1 MTVNISF
8 LPALAATFL
17 LMFARLGTMTMLMP
31 GIGERGIPM
40 RIRLVIALVLTLV
53 LMPVYRSSYP
63 TIAVNNFVLLIGL
76 LIQEVIVGV
85 VLGLT
90 ARLTL
95 AALEIAGATIAN
107 QMGLGFA
114 TAVDPNQGQQGIIVG
129 NLLTMLGVALIFATD
144 LHHLAIGALDQSYA
158 LFRPGVALPVNDVTE
173 LMLGIIGNAFKI
185 GVQLAAPFLVFGL
198 LFNLGLGLLARLMP
212 QLQVFFLGLPL
223 SILIGFAMLF
233 AFIGAIMITFLNH
246 LESVLIGVAR

>member
-31 GIGERGIPM
+31 GIGERGIPV
-40 RIRLVIALVLTLV
+40 RIRLVIALILTLV
-53 LMPVYRSSYP
+53 LLPIYRGSYP
-63 TIAVNNFVLLIGL
+63 TFPDNNFAPLVGL
-76 LIQEVIVGV
+76 LIQEVIVGA

-95 AALEIAGATIAN
+95 SALEVAGATIAN

-114 TAVDPNQGQQGIIVG
+114 TAVDPNQGQQGMIIG
-129 NLLTMLGVALIFATD
+129 NLLALLGVALIFATD
-144 LHHLAIGALDQSYA
+144 MHHLAIGALDQSYA
-158 LFRPGVALPVNDVTE
+158 LFKPGVFLPTGDVTQ
-173 LMLGIIGNAFKI
+173 LMVSIISGAFKI
-185 GVQLAAPFLVFGL
+185 GIQLAAPFLVFGM
-198 LFNLGLGLLARLMP
+198 LFNLGLGILARLMP

-223 SILIGFAMLF
+223 SIMIGFAMLF
-233 AFIGAIMITFLNH
+233 AFIGAVMIVFLNH
-246 LESVLIGVAR
+246 LESILVGIVR

>member
-8 LPALAATFL
+8 LPALAVTFI

-40 RIRLVIALVLTLV
+40 RIRLVIALMLTLV
-53 LMPVYRSSYP
+53 LLPIYRGNYP
-63 TIAVNNFVLLIGL
+63 SVSMTTFGPIVALLV
-76 LIQEVIVGV
+76 QEVIVGA

-95 AALEIAGATIAN
+95 SALEVAGATIAH

-114 TAVDPNQGQQGIIVG
+114 MAVDPTQGQQGMLIG
-129 NLLTMLGVALIFATD
+129 NMLAMLGVALIFATD

-158 LFRPGVALPVNDVTE
+158 LFRPGEFLPTSDVTQ
-173 LMLGIIGNAFKI
+173 LMLMIISSAFKI

-198 LFNLGLGLLARLMP
+198 LFNLGLGILARLMP

-223 SILIGFAMLF
+223 SIMIGFAMLF
-233 AFIGAIMITFLNH
+233 AFIGAVMLGFLGH
-246 LESVLIGVAR
+246 LETVLLGFAR

>member
-1 MTVNISF
+1 VTVNVSF
-8 LPALAATFL
+8 LPALAVTFL

-40 RIRLVIALVLTLV
+40 RIRLVIALMLTLV
-53 LMPVYRSSYP
+53 LLPIYRANYP
-63 TIAVNNFVLLIGL
+63 TVPMGNFAPIAGL
-76 LIQEVIVGV
+76 LIQEVIVGA

-95 AALEIAGATIAN
+95 SALEVAGATIAN

-114 TAVDPNQGQQGIIVG
+114 TAVDPNQGQQGILVG
-129 NLLTMLGVALIFATD
+129 NLLAMLGVALIFATD
-144 LHHLAIGALDQSYA
+144 MHHLAIGALDHSYTI
-158 LFRPGVALPVNDVTE
+158 FKPGEIMPVNDVTQ
-173 LMLGIIGNAFKI
+173 LMLTIVSSAFKI

-198 LFNLGLGLLARLMP
+198 LFNLGLGILARLMP
-212 QLQVFFLGLPL
+212 QLQVFFLGLPI

-233 AFIGAIMITFLNH
+233 AFVGAIMLGFLGH
-246 LESVLIGVAR
+246 LEQVLLGIVR

>member
-8 LPALAATFL
+8 LPALAVTFI

-40 RIRLVIALVLTLV
+40 RIRLVIALMLTLV
-53 LMPVYRSSYP
+53 LLPIYRANYP
-63 TIAVNNFVLLIGL
+63 TVPMANFVPIAGL
-76 LIQEVIVGV
+76 LIQEVIVGA

-95 AALEIAGATIAN
+95 SALEVAGATIAN

-114 TAVDPNQGQQGIIVG
+114 TAVDPNQGQQGILIG
-129 NLLTMLGVALIFATD
+129 NLLAMLGVALIFATD
-144 LHHLAIGALDQSYA
+144 MHHLAIGALDHSYK
-158 LFRPGVALPVNDVTE
+158 LFKPGEFLPVDDMTQ
-173 LMLGIIGNAFKI
+173 LMLTIISSAFKI

-198 LFNLGLGLLARLMP
+198 LFNLGLGILARLMP
-212 QLQVFFLGLPL
+212 QLQVFFLGLPI
-223 SILIGFAMLF
+223 SILIGIAMLF
-233 AFIGAIMITFLNH
+233 AFIGAIMLGFLGH
-246 LESVLIGVAR
+246 LEQVLLGIVR

>member
-8 LPALAATFL
+8 LPALAVTFI

-40 RIRLVIALVLTLV
+40 RIRLVVALMLTLV
-53 LMPVYRSSYP
+53 LLPIYRGNYP
-63 TIAVNNFVLLIGL
+63 TVPMSNFGPIVALLV
-76 LIQEVIVGV
+76 QEVIVGA

-95 AALEIAGATIAN
+95 SALEVAGATIAN

-114 TAVDPNQGQQGIIVG
+114 MAVDPTQGHQGMLIG
-129 NLLTMLGVALIFATD
+129 NMLAMLGGALIFATD
-144 LHHLAIGALDQSYA
+144 LHHLAIGALDQSYS
-158 LFRPGVALPVNDVTE
+158 LFRPGEFLPAGDVTQ
-173 LMLGIIGNAFKI
+173 LMLTIVSSAFKI

-198 LFNLGLGLLARLMP
+198 LFNLGLGILARLMP
-212 QLQVFFLGLPL
+212 QLQVFFLGLPI
-223 SILIGFAMLF
+223 SIMIGFAMLF
-233 AFIGAIMITFLNH
+233 AFIGAVMLGFLGH
-246 LESVLIGVAR
+246 LETVLLGFAR

>member
-8 LPALAATFL
+8 LPSLAVTFI

-31 GIGERGIPM
+31 GIGERGIPT
-40 RIRLVIALVLTLV
+40 RIRLVIALMLTLV
-53 LMPVYRSSYP
+53 LLPIYRGNYP
-63 TIAVNNFVLLIGL
+63 TVPMANFAPIAGL
-76 LIQEVIVGV
+76 LIQEVIVGA

-95 AALEIAGATIAN
+95 SALEIAGATIAN

-114 TAVDPNQGQQGIIVG
+114 MAVDPTQGQQGILIG
-129 NLLTMLGVALIFATD
+129 NLLAMLGVALIFATD
-144 LHHLAIGALDQSYA
+144 MHHLAIGALDQSYA
-158 LFRPGVALPVNDVTE
+158 TFRPGEPLPTSDVAQ
-173 LMLGIIGNAFKI
+173 LMLGIISGAFKI

-198 LFNLGLGLLARLMP
+198 LFNLGLGILARLMP

-223 SILIGFAMLF
+223 SIMIGLGMLI
-233 AFIGAIMITFLNH
+233 AFIGAIMLGFLGH
-246 LESVLIGVAR
+246 LETVLLGIAR

>member
-8 LPALAATFL
+8 LPAIAVTFI

-31 GIGERGIPM
+31 GIGERGIPT
-40 RIRLVIALVLTLV
+40 RIRLVIALILTLV
-53 LMPVYRSSYP
+53 MLPIYRSSYP
-63 TIAVNNFVLLIGL
+63 TVPMANFGPIVALLVQEAIIGA
-76 LIQEVIVGV
+76 

-95 AALEIAGATIAN
+95 SALEVAGATIAN

-114 TAVDPNQGQQGIIVG
+114 TAVDPNQGQQGMMIG
-129 NLLTMLGVALIFATD
+129 NLLAVLGVALIFATD
-144 LHHLAIGALDQSYA
+144 MHHLAIGALDYSYT
-158 LFRPGVALPVNDVTE
+158 LFKPGEFLPASDVTQ
-173 LMLGIIGNAFKI
+173 LMLSIIAGAFKI

-198 LFNLGLGLLARLMP
+198 LFNLGLGILARLMP

-223 SILIGFAMLF
+223 SITIGFVMLA
-233 AFIGAIMITFLNH
+233 AFLGAVMLGFLGH
-246 LESVLIGVAR
+246 LETVLVGVAR

>member
-8 LPALAATFL
+8 LPALAVTFV

-40 RIRLVIALVLTLV
+40 RIRLVIALMLTLV
-53 LMPVYRSSYP
+53 MLPIYRSNYP
-63 TIAVNNFVLLIGL
+63 TVPMTTFGPIVALLV
-76 LIQEVIVGV
+76 QEVIVGA

-95 AALEIAGATIAN
+95 SALEVAGATIAN

-114 TAVDPNQGQQGIIVG
+114 MAVDPTQGQQGMLIG
-129 NLLTMLGVALIFATD
+129 NLLAMLGVALIFATD
-144 LHHLAIGALDQSYA
+144 LHHLAIGALDHSYT
-158 LFRPGVALPVNDVTE
+158 LFRPGEFMPSGDVTQ
-173 LMLGIIGNAFKI
+173 LMVTIISSAFKI

-198 LFNLGLGLLARLMP
+198 LFNLGLGILARLMP
-212 QLQVFFLGLPL
+212 QLQVFFLGLPI
-223 SILIGFAMLF
+223 SMMIGFAMLF
-233 AFIGAIMITFLNH
+233 AFIGAVMLGFLGH
-246 LESVLIGVAR
+246 LETVLLGFAR

>member
-1 MTVNISF
+1 MQVNISF
-8 LPALAATFL
+8 LPALAVTFM

-31 GIGERGIPM
+31 GIGERGIPT
-40 RIRLVIALVLTLV
+40 RIRLVTALMLTLV
-53 LMPVYRSSYP
+53 LLPIYRSNYP
-63 TIAVNNFVLLIGL
+63 TVPMANFAPIVGL
-76 LIQEVIVGV
+76 LIQEVIVGA

-95 AALEIAGATIAN
+95 SALEVAGATIAN

-129 NLLTMLGVALIFATD
+129 NLLAMLGVALIFATD
-144 LHHLAIGALDQSYA
+144 LHHLAIGALDQSYS
-158 LFRPGVALPVNDVTE
+158 LFRPGEFLPTSDVTQ
-173 LMLGIIGNAFKI
+173 LMLTVVSGAFKI

-212 QLQVFFLGLPL
+212 QLQVFFLGLPISL
-223 SILIGFAMLF
+223 MIGFAMLF
-233 AFIGAIMITFLNH
+233 AFVGAVMLGFLGH
-246 LESVLIGVAR
+246 LESVLLGVVR